1 MIDIL
6 DNMLR
11 LVDELEREGKIFIDK
26 MKEYEQQENKD
37 L

>member
-11 LVDELEREGKIFIDK
+11 LVDELEREAKIFIDK
-26 MKEYEQQENKD
+26 MKKYEQQENKD

>member
-11 LVDELEREGKIFIDK
+11 LVDELEREAKIFIYK
-26 MKEYEQQENKD
+26 MKEYEQQENED

>member
-11 LVDELEREGKIFIDK
+11 LVDELEREAKIFIDK

>member
-11 LVDELEREGKIFIDK
+11 LVDELEREANIFIDK

>member
-11 LVDELEREGKIFIDK
+11 LVDELEREAKIFIDK
-26 MKEYEQQENKD
+26 MKEYEQENKN
-37 L
+37 